1 MLVFC
6 LLCADAIDKIYDI
19 DDDVPLTQMLLH
31 RTIGVSTED
40 EDTEDDEDN
49 KSYEDCVVVAEYLDD
64 EDNVEIKGKYVVT

>member
-6 LLCADAIDKIYDI
+6 LLCADAIDKIYDS